1 MAIAIRNCIVG
12 TQPLKACSFSLDSK
26 EFNKIM
32 TMAMA
37 AMAAKINDLIV
48 LCMSLVVK
56 FGIEL
61 DDKGQIL
68 HREEILKLMS

>member
-1 MAIAIRNCIVG
+1 
-12 TQPLKACSFSLDSK
+12 
-26 EFNKIM
+26 M
-32 TMAMA
+32 TMTMV
-37 AMAAKINDLIV
+37 MAAKINDLIV
-48 LCMSLVVK
+48 LRMPLVLK

>member
-1 MAIAIRNCIVG
+1 M
-12 TQPLKACSFSLDSK
+12 S
-26 EFNKIM
+26 
-32 TMAMA
+32 MA

-48 LCMSLVVK
+48 LRMSLVVK
-56 FGIEL
+56 LGIEL

>member
-1 MAIAIRNCIVG
+1 
-12 TQPLKACSFSLDSK
+12 
-26 EFNKIM
+26 
-32 TMAMA
+32 MAMA

-48 LCMSLVVK
+48 LRMSLVVK
-56 FGIEL
+56 LGIEL